1 MVGQNFGMKQ
11 KQLLDMQ
18 LANMQGI
25 SGQLSHLQLSR
36 KQEKPFVP
44 TTGKKK
50 RTKGRKNHEIL
61 QKSKEDSAKILQEEE
76 TSETGNLRA
85 AGMPG
90 GNYPRT
96 TGLSG
101 SNYPKASGI
110 SRAGN
115 PRTAGMSGSN
125 YPKASGMSSAKIHQ
139 EYKITEG
146 VRRIT
151 ADKQRLREAVVFAEV
166 LGEPAYKRHRKRRV
180 NRFYGN
186 QSHVD

>member
-1 MVGQNFGMKQ
+1 M
-11 KQLLDMQ
+11 
-18 LANMQGI
+18 
-25 SGQLSHLQLSR
+25 
-36 KQEKPFVP
+36 P

-76 TSETGNLRA
+76 VSG
-85 AGMPG
+85 G
-90 GNYPRT
+90 GNPKESGISRAGNPRT

-110 SRAGN
+110 S
-115 PRTAGMSGSN
+115 
-125 YPKASGMSSAKIHQ
+125 SSKILQ
-139 EYKITEG
+139 EYKITES
-146 VRRIT
+146 VRRII
-151 ADKQRLREAVVFAEV
+151 ADKQRLREAVVWAEV

>member
-90 GNYPRT
+90 GNYP
-96 TGLSG
+96 
-101 SNYPKASGI
+101 KASGI

>member
-90 GNYPRT
+90 GGNPRT

-110 SRAGN
+110 SS
-115 PRTAGMSGSN
+115 T
-125 YPKASGMSSAKIHQ
+125 KIHQ

-166 LGEPAYKRHRKRRV
+166 LGEPAYKRHRKRMV

-186 QSHVD
+186 QRHVD

>member
-90 GNYPRT
+90 GNYP
-96 TGLSG
+96 
-101 SNYPKASGI
+101 
-110 SRAGN
+110 
-115 PRTAGMSGSN
+115 
-125 YPKASGMSSAKIHQ
+125 KASGMSSAKIHQ

>member
-1 MVGQNFGMKQ
+1 M
-11 KQLLDMQ
+11 
-18 LANMQGI
+18 
-25 SGQLSHLQLSR
+25 
-36 KQEKPFVP
+36 P

-90 GNYPRT
+90 GGNPRV

-110 SRAGN
+110 SS
-115 PRTAGMSGSN
+115 T
-125 YPKASGMSSAKIHQ
+125 KIHQ

>member
-90 GNYPRT
+90 GGNPRAA
-96 TGLSG
+96 GMPG
-101 SNYPKASGI
+101 GNYPKASGI
-110 SRAGN
+110 SS
-115 PRTAGMSGSN
+115 T
-125 YPKASGMSSAKIHQ
+125 KIHQ
-139 EYKITEG
+139 EYKITGG

>member
-90 GNYPRT
+90 GGNPRA

-101 SNYPKASGI
+101 SNYPKASG
-110 SRAGN
+110 
-115 PRTAGMSGSN
+115 
-125 YPKASGMSSAKIHQ
+125 MSSTKIHQ

-186 QSHVD
+186 QSHVG

>member
-90 GNYPRT
+90 G
-96 TGLSG
+96 
-101 SNYPKASGI
+101 
-110 SRAGN
+110 GN
-115 PRTAGMSGSN
+115 PRATGLSGSN

>member
-1 MVGQNFGMKQ
+1 MVGQNFGMKH

-18 LANMQGI
+18 LVNMQGI
-25 SGQLSHLQLSR
+25 SGQLPNLQLSR
-36 KQEKPFVP
+36 KPEKQFVP
-44 TTGKKK
+44 TAGKKK
-50 RTKGRKNHEIL
+50 RAKGRKKHEIL
-61 QKSKEDSAKILQEEE
+61 QKSKDDSAKILQEEE
-76 TSETGNLRA
+76 VSGGGNPKESGAGNLRTT
-85 AGMPG
+85 GMPG
-90 GNYPRT
+90 GGNPKESGISRAGNPRT

-110 SRAGN
+110 SS
-115 PRTAGMSGSN
+115 T
-125 YPKASGMSSAKIHQ
+125 KIQQ
-139 EYKITEG
+139 EYQITEG

-151 ADKQRLREAVVFAEV
+151 ADKQRLREAVVWAEV

>member
-44 TTGKKK
+44 TPGKKK

-90 GNYPRT
+90 GGNPRV

-110 SRAGN
+110 S
-115 PRTAGMSGSN
+115 
-125 YPKASGMSSAKIHQ
+125 SSKILQ
-139 EYKITEG
+139 EYKITES
-146 VRRIT
+146 VRRII
-151 ADKQRLREAVVFAEV
+151 ADKQRLREAVVWAEV

>member
-90 GNYPRT
+90 GGNPRV

-110 SRAGN
+110 SS
-115 PRTAGMSGSN
+115 T
-125 YPKASGMSSAKIHQ
+125 KIHQ

>member
-90 GNYPRT
+90 GGNPRAA
-96 TGLSG
+96 GMPG
-101 SNYPKASGI
+101 GNYPKASGI
-110 SRAGN
+110 SS
-115 PRTAGMSGSN
+115 T
-125 YPKASGMSSAKIHQ
+125 KIHQ

-151 ADKQRLREAVVFAEV
+151 ADKQRLREAVVWAEV

>member
-90 GNYPRT
+90 G
-96 TGLSG
+96 
-101 SNYPKASGI
+101 
-110 SRAGN
+110 GN
-115 PRTAGMSGSN
+115 PRAAGMPGGN

-151 ADKQRLREAVVFAEV
+151 VDKQRLREAVVWAEV

>member
-90 GNYPRT
+90 G
-96 TGLSG
+96 
-101 SNYPKASGI
+101 
-110 SRAGN
+110 GN
-115 PRTAGMSGSN
+115 PRAAGMPGGN

>member
-90 GNYPRT
+90 G
-96 TGLSG
+96 
-101 SNYPKASGI
+101 
-110 SRAGN
+110 GN
-115 PRTAGMSGSN
+115 PRAAGMSGSN

>member
-90 GNYPRT
+90 GGNPRT
-96 TGLSG
+96 TGL
-101 SNYPKASGI
+101 
-110 SRAGN
+110 
-115 PRTAGMSGSN
+115 SGSN

>member
-90 GNYPRT
+90 GGNPRT

-110 SRAGN
+110 SS
-115 PRTAGMSGSN
+115 T
-125 YPKASGMSSAKIHQ
+125 KIHQ

>member
-90 GNYPRT
+90 GGNPRT

-110 SRAGN
+110 SS
-115 PRTAGMSGSN
+115 T
-125 YPKASGMSSAKIHQ
+125 KIHQ
-139 EYKITEG
+139 EYKLTEG

>member
-90 GNYPRT
+90 GGNPRT

-101 SNYPKASGI
+101 SNYPKAYGI
-110 SRAGN
+110 
-115 PRTAGMSGSN
+115 
-125 YPKASGMSSAKIHQ
+125 SSAKIQQ

-146 VRRIT
+146 VCRIT
-151 ADKQRLREAVVFAEV
+151 VDKQRLREAVVWAEV

>member
-90 GNYPRT
+90 GGNPRAA
-96 TGLSG
+96 GMPRG
-101 SNYPKASGI
+101 NYPKASGI
-110 SRAGN
+110 SS
-115 PRTAGMSGSN
+115 T
-125 YPKASGMSSAKIHQ
+125 KIHQ

>member
-90 GNYPRT
+90 GGNPRA

-110 SRAGN
+110 SS
-115 PRTAGMSGSN
+115 T
-125 YPKASGMSSAKIHQ
+125 KIHQ

>member
-90 GNYPRT
+90 GGNPRT

-110 SRAGN
+110 S
-115 PRTAGMSGSN
+115 
-125 YPKASGMSSAKIHQ
+125 SSKILQ
-139 EYKITEG
+139 EYKITES
-146 VRRIT
+146 VRRII
-151 ADKQRLREAVVFAEV
+151 ADKQRLREAVVWAEV

>member
-90 GNYPRT
+90 G
-96 TGLSG
+96 
-101 SNYPKASGI
+101 
-110 SRAGN
+110 GN
-115 PRTAGMSGSN
+115 PRAAGMSGSN

-146 VRRIT
+146 MRRMT
-151 ADKQRLREAVVFAEV
+151 ADKQRLREAVVWAEV
-166 LGEPAYKRHRKRRV
+166 LGEPAYRRHRKRRV

>member
-50 RTKGRKNHEIL
+50 RTKSRKNHEIL

-90 GNYPRT
+90 GGNPRT

-110 SRAGN
+110 SS
-115 PRTAGMSGSN
+115 T
-125 YPKASGMSSAKIHQ
+125 KIHQ

>member
-11 KQLLDMQ
+11 KQLLNMQ

-90 GNYPRT
+90 GGNPRT

-110 SRAGN
+110 SS
-115 PRTAGMSGSN
+115 T
-125 YPKASGMSSAKIHQ
+125 KIHQ

>member
-1 MVGQNFGMKQ
+1 MVGQNFGMKH

-18 LANMQGI
+18 LVNMQGI
-25 SGQLSHLQLSR
+25 SGQLPNLQLSR
-36 KQEKPFVP
+36 KPEKQFVP
-44 TTGKKK
+44 TAGKKK
-50 RTKGRKNHEIL
+50 RAKGRKKHKIL
-61 QKSKEDSAKILQEEE
+61 QKSKDDSAKILQEEE
-76 TSETGNLRA
+76 VSG
-85 AGMPG
+85 G
-90 GNYPRT
+90 GNPKESGISRAGNPRT

-110 SRAGN
+110 SS
-115 PRTAGMSGSN
+115 T
-125 YPKASGMSSAKIHQ
+125 KIHQ

>member
-90 GNYPRT
+90 G
-96 TGLSG
+96 
-101 SNYPKASGI
+101 
-110 SRAGN
+110 GN
-115 PRTAGMSGSN
+115 PRAAGMSGSN
-125 YPKASGMSSAKIHQ
+125 YPKASGISSTKIHQ

>member
-50 RTKGRKNHEIL
+50 RTKGRKYHEIL

-90 GNYPRT
+90 GGNPRT

-110 SRAGN
+110 SS
-115 PRTAGMSGSN
+115 T
-125 YPKASGMSSAKIHQ
+125 KIHQ

>member
-61 QKSKEDSAKILQEEE
+61 QKSQEDSAKILQEEE

-90 GNYPRT
+90 G
-96 TGLSG
+96 
-101 SNYPKASGI
+101 
-110 SRAGN
+110 GN
-115 PRTAGMSGSN
+115 PRAAGMSGSN

>member
-44 TTGKKK
+44 KTGKKK

-76 TSETGNLRA
+76 TS
-85 AGMPG
+85 
-90 GNYPRT
+90 
-96 TGLSG
+96 
-101 SNYPKASGI
+101 
-110 SRAGN
+110 
-115 PRTAGMSGSN
+115 
-125 YPKASGMSSAKIHQ
+125 
-139 EYKITEG
+139 
-146 VRRIT
+146 
-151 ADKQRLREAVVFAEV
+151 
-166 LGEPAYKRHRKRRV
+166 
-180 NRFYGN
+180 
-186 QSHVD
+186 

>member
-90 GNYPRT
+90 G
-96 TGLSG
+96 
-101 SNYPKASGI
+101 
-110 SRAGN
+110 GN
-115 PRTAGMSGSN
+115 PRAAGMSGSN

-186 QSHVD
+186 QSHID

>member
-90 GNYPRT
+90 G
-96 TGLSG
+96 
-101 SNYPKASGI
+101 
-110 SRAGN
+110 GN
-115 PRTAGMSGSN
+115 PRATGLSGSN
-125 YPKASGMSSAKIHQ
+125 YPKASGMSSAKIQQ

-151 ADKQRLREAVVFAEV
+151 VDKQRLRETVVWAEV

>member
-18 LANMQGI
+18 LANSQGI

-90 GNYPRT
+90 GGNPRA

-101 SNYPKASGI
+101 SNYPKASG
-110 SRAGN
+110 
-115 PRTAGMSGSN
+115 
-125 YPKASGMSSAKIHQ
+125 MSSTKIHQ

>member
-90 GNYPRT
+90 G
-96 TGLSG
+96 
-101 SNYPKASGI
+101 
-110 SRAGN
+110 GN
-115 PRTAGMSGSN
+115 PRAAGMPGSN

>member
-50 RTKGRKNHEIL
+50 RTKGRKYHEIL

-90 GNYPRT
+90 G
-96 TGLSG
+96 
-101 SNYPKASGI
+101 
-110 SRAGN
+110 GN
-115 PRTAGMSGSN
+115 PRAAGMPGGN

>member
-90 GNYPRT
+90 GGNPRAA
-96 TGLSG
+96 GMPG
-101 SNYPKASGI
+101 GNYPKASGI
-110 SRAGN
+110 SS
-115 PRTAGMSGSN
+115 T
-125 YPKASGMSSAKIHQ
+125 KIHQ